1 MALKNYILKGSY
13 ARIEHLMYSKHGKR
27 ISLDLHV
34 YEDETMSRAITVQ
47 NIQIAGEYPWTEV
60 EKVVTKVKDFQ
71 EIASLAKEGILLQL
85 SSPSE
90 QMQKVN
96 GHAAVMTAGQM
107 SFVIPSIVFVKS
119 TGKWLS
125 RKLDGTYVESP
136 VIKTAKQWD
145 DCFSEGSDI
154 HNKVYAYLKT
164 LPEFSS
170 CVDA

>member
-13 ARIEHLMYSKHGKR
+13 ARIEHLMYSKHGRR

-60 EKVVTKVKDFQ
+60 DKIITKVKDFQ

-90 QMQKVN
+90 QMAKVN
-96 GHAAVMTAGQM
+96 NHCAVMAGGQM
-107 SFVIPSIVFVKS
+107 SFVKADIVHVKS
-119 TGKWLS
+119 TGKWLT
-125 RKLDGTYVESP
+125 RKLDDSYVESP
-136 VIKTAKQWD
+136 IIRTEQQWLSR
-145 DCFSEGSDI
+145 FSDGSDI
-154 HNKVYAYLKT
+154 HNKVYEYLKT

>member
-13 ARIEHLMYSKHGKR
+13 ARIEHLMYSKHGRR

-71 EIASLAKEGILLQL
+71 EIASLAKEGVLLQL

-90 QMQKVN
+90 QMAKV
-96 GHAAVMTAGQM
+96 
-107 SFVIPSIVFVKS
+107 SFFLKIFWMASIRNMV
-119 TGKWLS
+119 L
-125 RKLDGTYVESP
+125 Y
-136 VIKTAKQWD
+136 I
-145 DCFSEGSDI
+145 
-154 HNKVYAYLKT
+154 
-164 LPEFSS
+164 
-170 CVDA
+170 